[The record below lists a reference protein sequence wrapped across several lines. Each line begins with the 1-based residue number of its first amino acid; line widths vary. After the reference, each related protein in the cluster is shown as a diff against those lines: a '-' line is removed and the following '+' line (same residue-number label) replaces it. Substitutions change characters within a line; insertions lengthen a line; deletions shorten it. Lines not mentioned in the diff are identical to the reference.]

1 MTYNTRS
8 QKHLSSVPVTF
19 HSDLISQKHQEWS
32 SSKDSD
38 KQSEEVVSDYED
50 ELTQEESED
59 SVDVNLAS
67 ERTSSQLRCTSRQLR
82 PIRNRSRT
90 TEQSEDSG
98 SENLAAQ
105 LTSRKLSPVRNQSHT
120 TELEDSA
127 ESCHIQRHIPVQDVS
142 VQPLQMERTKTVNL
156 EDSSARQSENAKVTM
171 TEEDYSAYLRDV
183 SNSSLHADGRKQISL
198 FNKESETKKTTMSS
212 NEHL

>member
-8 QKHLSSVPVTF
+8 QKHVQNSRSQRNSKYDSGSKGKNSANSELS
-19 HSDLISQKHQEWS
+19 KHQEWS

-156 EDSSARQSENAKVTM
+156 EDSSARQSENAKVRQRST
-171 TEEDYSAYLRDV
+171 S
-183 SNSSLHADGRKQISL
+183 
-198 FNKESETKKTTMSS
+198 
-212 NEHL
+212 